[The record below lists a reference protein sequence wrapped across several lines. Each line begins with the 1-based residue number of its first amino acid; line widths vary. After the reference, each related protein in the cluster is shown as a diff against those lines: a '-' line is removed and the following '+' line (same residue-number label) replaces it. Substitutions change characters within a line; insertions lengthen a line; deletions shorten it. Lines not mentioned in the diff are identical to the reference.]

1 MMILKQRPLKKLSL
15 LTLFLVM
22 AFSSSQAVALSFSG
36 TKVGY
41 VNLNRLV
48 KESKMGQKATESL
61 TVLRQNKE
69 ADIREKIK
77 EINAIKLELE
87 AGVDDLKRE
96 DKKDKVDD
104 LNVLVK
110 EYKRMQAD
118 AKEEIERQDRDLVA
132 EILKKADGIL
142 KNIAKKEGFGIILK
156 DPKVV
161 GYLDPDL
168 DITDDVLRALN
179 K

>member
-1 MMILKQRPLKKLSL
+1 MMLKKQPLKKLSL
-15 LTLFLVM
+15 LALFLVM
-22 AFSSSQAVALSFSG
+22 AFSSQAVALSFSG

-48 KESKMGQKATESL
+48 KESNMGQKATERL
-61 TVLRQNKE
+61 NELRQNKE
-69 ADIREKIK
+69 LDIREKVK

-87 AGVDDLKRE
+87 AGVDDLKLE

-118 AKEEIERQDRDLVA
+118 AKEEIEKQNRDLVA
-132 EILKKADGIL
+132 EILKKADSIL
-142 KNIAKKEGFGIILK
+142 KNIAKKKGFGIILK

-168 DITDDVLRALN
+168 DITDDVLKSLN
-179 K
+179 KL

>member
-1 MMILKQRPLKKLSL
+1 MILKQRPLKKLSL

>member
-1 MMILKQRPLKKLSL
+1 MLKQHTLKKLGL
-15 LTLFLVM
+15 MGLVLVM
-22 AFSSSQAVALSFSG
+22 AFASQAVALPFSG

-48 KESKMGQKATESL
+48 KESKMGQKATERL
-61 TVLRQNKE
+61 NVLRQDKE
-69 ADIREKIK
+69 ADIREKVK

-87 AGVDDLKRE
+87 TNVDDLKLE

-104 LNVLVK
+104 LNALVK

-118 AKEEIERQDRDLVA
+118 AKDEIEKQNRDLVA
-132 EILKKADGIL
+132 EILTKADDIL
-142 KNIAKKEGFGIILK
+142 KSIAKKKGFGIILK

>member
-1 MMILKQRPLKKLSL
+1 MLKKQPATKLGL
-15 LTLFLVM
+15 MVFFLVITV
-22 AFSSSQAVALSFSG
+22 SSQAAALTLSG

-41 VNLNRLV
+41 INLNRLV
-48 KESKMGQKATESL
+48 TESKMGQKATEEL
-61 TVLRQNKE
+61 NVLRKDKE
-69 ADIREKIK
+69 AELKEKVK

-87 AGVDDLKRE
+87 TNVGDLKLQ
-96 DKKDKVDD
+96 DKQDKAED
-104 LNVLVK
+104 LNTLVK

-142 KNIAKKEGFGIILK
+142 KSIAKKQGFNIILK
-156 DPKVV
+156 DPKVI
-161 GYLDPDL
+161 GYLDPEL
-168 DITDDVLRALN
+168 DITDDVLKALN